1 MKGVWTVDSIEEACL
16 RSRGG
21 SHGSWPWTR
30 KMLAKA
36 DEQFRGV
43 WSERSITCDAA
54 LDILLPSHAG
64 EPCKGDQL
72 TLVGDHGATVRDA
85 AATLTTLGDAYER
98 NNPSCA
104 ERIGFAVDA
113 PFTRIIIATAPLD
126 WEEYARV
133 APVAGGL
140 YCIDGFHRLVAWAKA
155 GRLTGEVRLDI
166 WLAG

>member
-1 MKGVWTVDSIEEACL
+1 MKGVLTVDSIEAACL

-30 KMLAKA
+30 KMLARA

-43 WSERSITCDAA
+43 WREVTIDGNTAVA
-54 LDILLPSHAG
+54 VLLPAHSG

-72 TLVGDHGATVRDA
+72 TLVADEGATVREAGA
-85 AATLTTLGDAYER
+85 ALAQLGEAYAR

-104 ERIGFAVDA
+104 ERLRFAAEA
-113 PFTRIIIATAPLD
+113 PFTHVILCAAPLD
-126 WEEYARV
+126 WEEYAKVTARPG
-133 APVAGGL
+133 AY
-140 YCIDGFHRLVAWAKA
+140 YCIDGFHRLVAWAAA
-155 GRLTGEVRLDI
+155 GRLTKTANLGI